1 MNTALANRK
10 LRESCVISHRLAM
23 GIKLYCTIA
32 GAGTWISISP
42 VFCFKCKA
50 INSSLEVYCSS
61 HLGGEPQLSC
71 YWNNQTNLLNDL
83 RENVFNK
90 VIFWFREVKK
100 CRWFQ
105 FFPKFIL
112 KLEEKSEKNCEF
124 IVQQKIVPDFVC
136 RAFAN
141 NGLKLVSSRCK

>member
-23 GIKLYCTIA
+23 RIKLYCTIA

-50 INSSLEVYCSS
+50 INSSLKVYCSS
-61 HLGGEPQLSC
+61 HLGGGPQPSC
-71 YWNNQTNLLNDL
+71 YWDNQTNHLNDL

-90 VIFWFREVKK
+90 VIFWFRELKMS
-100 CRWFQ
+100 
-105 FFPKFIL
+105 KFIL

>member
-23 GIKLYCTIA
+23 RIKLYCTIA

-50 INSSLEVYCSS
+50 INSSLKVYCSS
-61 HLGGEPQLSC
+61 HLGGGPQLLC
-71 YWNNQTNLLNDL
+71 YWDNQTNHLNDL
-83 RENVFNK
+83 RSRKCFL
-90 VIFWFREVKK
+90 IPEVKIFL
-100 CRWFQ
+100 WFQ

-141 NGLKLVSSRCK
+141 NGLKLVSSRCR

>member
-23 GIKLYCTIA
+23 RIKLYCTIA

-50 INSSLEVYCSS
+50 INSSLLLQS
-61 HLGGEPQLSC
+61 LGPQFSC
-71 YWNNQTNLLNDL
+71 YWDNQTNHLNDL